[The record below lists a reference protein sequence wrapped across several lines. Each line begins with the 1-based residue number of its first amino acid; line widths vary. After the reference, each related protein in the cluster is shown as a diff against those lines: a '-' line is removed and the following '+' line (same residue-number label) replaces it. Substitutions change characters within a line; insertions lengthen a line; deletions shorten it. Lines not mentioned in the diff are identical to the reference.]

1 MCGVYVTLWHPAV
14 APIPAVVP
22 VISVVVKNTFD
33 KAKALL
39 ILNSATLCFNFI
51 YKFLSNKKFLLVA
64 SGKAERLRILPC
76 QIFHLS

>member
-39 ILNSATLCFNFI
+39 ILNAATL
-51 YKFLSNKKFLLVA
+51 
-64 SGKAERLRILPC
+64 
-76 QIFHLS
+76 